1 MSLISRTSHRRA
13 LTIAALTGALLT
25 TGALA
30 TATAAQADDSPA
42 PPTKKSAPTDDAL
55 TDFPI
60 TIADAADKAESK
72 YPSCETTAA
81 LLYDTA
87 STPVWDVELT
97 CKSGTVKYVTVNA
110 EDGKVSTTVDTGAD
124 SPTTTDDSTDDSD
137 TNTDDWWSNL
147 DKDDSPDTDK
157 PATKPKKSTDT
168 DKSKPDTNDAP
179 GTGANTDYDS

>member
-30 TATAAQADDSPA
+30 TATAAQADDSP
-42 PPTKKSAPTDDAL
+42 TSNGKKSTPSDDAL

-97 CKSGTVKYVTVNA
+97 CDSGTVKYVTVNA
-110 EDGKVSTTVDTGAD
+110 EDGKVTTGNSGGSSTDTD
-124 SPTTTDDSTDDSD
+124 SSSTTDDD
-137 TNTDDWWSNL
+137 TGDDWWSNL

-157 PATKPKKSTDT
+157 PADKPKKSTDT
-168 DKSKPDTNDAP
+168 DKSKSDTNDAP

>member
-1 MSLISRTSHRRA
+1 MSRISRTSHRRA

-30 TATAAQADDSPA
+30 TATAAQADSLPSTPD
-42 PPTKKSAPTDDAL
+42 TKKSAPTDDAN

-72 YPSCETTAA
+72 YPSCEATAA

-97 CKSGTVKYVTVNA
+97 CKSGTVKYVSVNA
-110 EDGKVSTTVDTGAD
+110 EDGKVSATGGTGN
-124 SPTTTDDSTDDSD
+124 SSTTDDSTTTSDSG
-137 TNTDDWWSNL
+137 TDHDWWSNL
-147 DKDDSPDTDK
+147 DSDDSPDTD
-157 PATKPKKSTDT
+157 KPKKSTDT
-168 DKSKPDTNDAP
+168 DKSSDDTDAP
-179 GTGANTDYDS
+179 GTGANTDYS